1 MVSFNGLEIQV
12 RGKRPHCAFFT
23 LTQPGLVD
31 GTCVTYLREMY
42 GSHIY
47 TPSQHDVGK
56 AFGASFDSNVWPLQ
70 FFRKL
75 THTSELI
82 FLERLLN
89 LCPAVH
95 HERAVTD
102 DGFVKWLAAHHKKPG
117 ICIPVAFACHFVPGS
132 KHEKAARSPT
142 TRRAIATRRA
152 KAVQP
157 IPHLWRGRC
166 ESTECSRRLGRAS
179 VNRPASCAGWQRE
192 CRRGFPRLLR
202 MRNNRLESLRPE
214 TLRAANR
221 QEAETFALLF
231 DTQDRAEGM
240 RAFLEKR
247 AAKFVGK

>member
-1 MVSFNGLEIQV
+1 
-12 RGKRPHCAFFT
+12 
-23 LTQPGLVD
+23 
-31 GTCVTYLREMY
+31 MY

-117 ICIPVAFACHFVPGS
+117 ICLRVHGDAIAGPLEGGQIAPARITLAVGRDFATQ
-132 KHEKAARSPT
+132 HEKRS
-142 TRRAIATRRA
+142 
-152 KAVQP
+152 
-157 IPHLWRGRC
+157 G
-166 ESTECSRRLGRAS
+166 
-179 VNRPASCAGWQRE
+179 
-192 CRRGFPRLLR
+192 
-202 MRNNRLESLRPE
+202 
-214 TLRAANR
+214 
-221 QEAETFALLF
+221 
-231 DTQDRAEGM
+231 
-240 RAFLEKR
+240 
-247 AAKFVGK
+247 